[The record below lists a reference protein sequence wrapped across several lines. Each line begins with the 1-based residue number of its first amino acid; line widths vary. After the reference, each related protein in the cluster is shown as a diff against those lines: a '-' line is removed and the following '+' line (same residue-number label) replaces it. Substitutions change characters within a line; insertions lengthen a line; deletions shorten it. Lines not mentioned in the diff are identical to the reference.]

1 LGSEEQEV
9 FEKEYTDMNWYKGNQ
24 ARHMKE
30 MEMGGKWSKP
40 GELLFACP
48 YRQPS

>member
-1 LGSEEQEV
+1 
-9 FEKEYTDMNWYKGNQ
+9 MNWYKGKQ
-24 ARHMKE
+24 ARHVKE
-30 MEMGGKWSKP
+30 VEMGRNRSKL